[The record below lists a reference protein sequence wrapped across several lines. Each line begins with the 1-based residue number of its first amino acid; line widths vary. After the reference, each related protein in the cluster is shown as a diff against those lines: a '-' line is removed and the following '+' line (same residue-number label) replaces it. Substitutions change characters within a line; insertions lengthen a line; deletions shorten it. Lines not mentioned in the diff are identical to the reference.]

1 MIAPQKNKPEETV
14 QFAWQQ
20 RFLEML
26 PDIRRHALFAFRS
39 LRGEAKEEAIA
50 ETIANVFVAFVRLM
64 ERKRGE
70 KVYSSVL
77 TRFAVAQI
85 RCGRKVGTSLNT
97 RDILTRAA
105 QVKHGFRVE
114 RLENCDDG
122 GGEWADFVLEDRRTP
137 VPDQAAFR
145 CDFPAWLET
154 QSPRNRRIAERLAA
168 GDTTSEVAQSFE
180 ISAGRVSQIRRE
192 LADSWREFHGEL
204 GICNQA
210 AAATSV

>member
-1 MIAPQKNKPEETV
+1 MLARQKNKPEETV

-97 RDILTRAA
+97 KDVLTRAA
-105 QVKHGFRVE
+105 QVKHGFRIE
-114 RLENCDDG
+114 RLDCCVDS
-122 GGEWADFVLEDRRTP
+122 GGEWADMLMVDLRTS

-145 CDFPAWLET
+145 CDFPAWLDSKPGRPSSTSRQIDCTRSERDSRT
-154 QSPRNRRIAERLAA
+154 RSCGSIWRRTKARRSSRCA
-168 GDTTSEVAQSFE
+168 S
-180 ISAGRVSQIRRE
+180 IS
-192 LADSWREFHGEL
+192 
-204 GICNQA
+204 
-210 AAATSV
+210 